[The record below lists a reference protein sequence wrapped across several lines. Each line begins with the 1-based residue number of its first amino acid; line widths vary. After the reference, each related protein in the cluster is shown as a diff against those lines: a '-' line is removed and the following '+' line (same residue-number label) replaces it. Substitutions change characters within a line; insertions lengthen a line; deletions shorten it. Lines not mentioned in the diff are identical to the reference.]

1 LRYDDGDEESNVP
14 AKNIRQVVD
23 QAPPPLLSER
33 IHAKLE
39 PAAKESSIKKIEIPP
54 KLPEYSIGD
63 HVEALFDNGSAWYGA
78 TIKSINASSSEYTYS
93 LRYDD
98 GDEESNV
105 PAKSIRH
112 AVDQAPPSSSSSSS
126 SDHINSAHEMTNSAK
141 KRLPIVATTLES
153 YLGDISDDDDD
164 LGNIGGLDGGP
175 ALTLN
180 YNVDGLERVKADS
193 DEYDEDFDP

>member
-1 LRYDDGDEESNVP
+1 VT
-14 AKNIRQVVD
+14 
-23 QAPPPLLSER
+23 PPQPS
-33 IHAKLE
+33 K
-39 PAAKESSIKKIEIPP
+39 
-54 KLPEYSIGD
+54 YSTGD
-63 HVEALFDNGSAWYGA
+63 HVEALFENGDAWYGA
-78 TIKSINASSSEYTYS
+78 TIKSINKSASSDYTYS

-105 PAKSIRH
+105 PAKNIRH
-112 AVDQAPPSSSSSSS
+112 IVDQTPASSS
-126 SDHINSAHEMTNSAK
+126 SDHISSTQSVTNLEK

-164 LGNIGGLDGGP
+164 DLGNIGGLDAGP

-180 YNVDGLERVKADS
+180 YNVNGSVRVKVDS